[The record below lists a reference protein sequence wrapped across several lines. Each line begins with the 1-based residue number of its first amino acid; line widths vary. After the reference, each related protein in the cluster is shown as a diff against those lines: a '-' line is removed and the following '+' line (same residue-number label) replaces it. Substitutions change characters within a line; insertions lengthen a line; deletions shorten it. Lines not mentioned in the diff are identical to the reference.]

1 MFVSVI
7 FCRDANHHKSP
18 NFWALS
24 YISVA
29 VCAHSQNM
37 NRKSGKLDHKRHSY
51 KPRNVFLE
59 LFSFFPTVFLPP
71 LFLSPRGSSMGAQ
84 MSGIC
89 WIFIYCASHWPP
101 PIYSFLVDFE
111 FPHTY
116 EPPERAGEKIDLLSM
131 PRVSPDALML
141 DALLQ
146 MLLTL
151 ALNIYFHI
159 IVLYLCWPKTW
170 YGSSNYICISI
181 PVCICDCM
189 KTWFVG
195 DATCP
200 LSDLFQNW
208 FRWCSQRSR
217 SSWSRSSSLLLN
229 NWQSSLSD
237 HHHRHPEPGQWG
249 GIWEFSDRHVGIQS
263 G

>member
-1 MFVSVI
+1 
-7 FCRDANHHKSP
+7 
-18 NFWALS
+18 
-24 YISVA
+24 
-29 VCAHSQNM
+29 
-37 NRKSGKLDHKRHSY
+37 
-51 KPRNVFLE
+51 
-59 LFSFFPTVFLPP
+59 
-71 LFLSPRGSSMGAQ
+71 
-84 MSGIC
+84 
-89 WIFIYCASHWPP
+89 
-101 PIYSFLVDFE
+101 
-111 FPHTY
+111 
-116 EPPERAGEKIDLLSM
+116 M

-200 LSDLFQNW
+200 GYQI
-208 FRWCSQRSR
+208 CSKTGFADAV
-217 SSWSRSSSLLLN
+217 N
-229 NWQSSLSD
+229 AHD
-237 HHHRHPEPGQWG
+237 HRDQDHPR
-249 GIWEFSDRHVGIQS
+249 FC
-263 G
+263 